1 MPGPLGPGTVNS
13 FSMESLCFPRFSWD
27 CRETK
32 FTDSPRDQS
41 LTVKYSTPDIG
52 NEGMII
58 SYGDSFWPGTSLRPG
73 ENRSEQLDQARFTRW
88 IGGCVPFPFSGLE
101 LSDGMEHF

>member
-1 MPGPLGPGTVNS
+1 MTGPLGPGTVNS

-32 FTDSPRDQS
+32 FVVSPRDQS

-52 NEGMII
+52 NDDIVII
-58 SYGDSFWPGTSLRPG
+58 GLAWG
-73 ENRSEQLDQARFTRW
+73 QAQDQAK
-88 IGGCVPFPFSGLE
+88 IEVNS
-101 LSDGMEHF
+101 